1 VAATELVMLAGVEQ
15 DFGPNKLPGD
25 KIHSTLVLANDLA
38 YCYKCE
44 TVTIQGNVVRATHGE
59 TRTEVLGSGDGSKA
73 LQQFTLKQ
81 SPLTHVAATTPT
93 GTESTLKV
101 HVNDIRWHEA
111 KSLAELK
118 PTDRRFITRTD
129 DQDNTTV
136 IFGDGEHGTRL
147 PTGVENV
154 KAVYRTGIGKAGNVA
169 AKQISQL
176 ATRPLGLK
184 EVINP
189 LPATGGADREGR
201 DQARR
206 NAPLAVMALDRL
218 VSVQDYEDFA
228 RTFAGIAKAS
238 SVRLSD
244 GHRQL
249 VHLTVAGADDIPIA
263 ENSDLYRKL
272 LQALRQFGD
281 PQQPLRVE
289 VRELMLLIISARV
302 RILPDHQWESVEPKI
317 REALLDTFSF
327 ELRKLG
333 QDALL
338 SEVIST
344 IQRVSGVAYV
354 DVDTF
359 GGVPEKVPG
368 SKPEERRFL
377 TPITPTEIAEQIQDL
392 GLNSRVLVELAGLQ
406 EGVIRPAQLAFLTP
420 KVPDTLILT
429 EITT

>member
-1 VAATELVMLAGVEQ
+1 
-15 DFGPNKLPGD
+15 
-25 KIHSTLVLANDLA
+25 
-38 YCYKCE
+38 
-44 TVTIQGNVVRATHGE
+44 
-59 TRTEVLGSGDGSKA
+59 
-73 LQQFTLKQ
+73 
-81 SPLTHVAATTPT
+81 
-93 GTESTLKV
+93 
-101 HVNDIRWHEA
+101 
-111 KSLAELK
+111 
-118 PTDRRFITRTD
+118 
-129 DQDNTTV
+129 
-136 IFGDGEHGTRL
+136 
-147 PTGVENV
+147 
-154 KAVYRTGIGKAGNVA
+154 
-169 AKQISQL
+169 
-176 ATRPLGLK
+176 
-184 EVINP
+184 
-189 LPATGGADREGR
+189 
-201 DQARR
+201 
-206 NAPLAVMALDRL
+206 MALDRL

-228 RTFAGIAKAS
+228 RTFAGIGKAS

-263 ENSDLYRKL
+263 ENSDLYRNL

-302 RILPDHQWESVEPKI
+302 RILPDHQWESVEPEI

-338 SEVIST
+338 SDVIST

-377 TPITPTEIAEQIQDL
+377 TPTEIAERIQSL
-392 GLNSRVLVELAGLQ
+392 GLNSRVSVELAGLQ